1 MWFGCFVY
9 SINELTHIPSCVD
22 IEVEC
27 LLILAFV
34 FVLGI
39 IIQNTKEKFFQ
50 LFVSGWDTVLAHFH
64 GSKFKKQL
72 LRRKKKKRN
81 RKAGKEH
88 SIPKRRTLLK
98 EKSPIV

>member
-72 LRRKKKKRN
+72 LRRKKK
-81 RKAGKEH
+81 E
-88 SIPKRRTLLK
+88 T
-98 EKSPIV
+98 EKLEKNIVYPREGPF